1 LSGSKSA
8 LTIYSVAACPYAQ
21 RTRILLHL
29 KGLQADL
36 VELDLSKPRPSWFLD
51 INPAGKVPAL
61 VHGGRALNESSV
73 INEYLEDVF
82 PDRAVFPSDPYLKA
96 QSRNLIEFC
105 NAQFTTNLYRVLM
118 EQDSVRRARAEAAA
132 RKDWEWLEAFLM
144 RVSPDADFA
153 FAEFGMA
160 DLTYAP
166 FFQRYELNEY
176 FWGFR
181 IPDGLK
187 RVARWRRALAD
198 HPSVGVTSLPMED
211 YAKLY
216 ADYSL
221 GFSNGAIPPG
231 HERSALDPTVPLSER
246 PMPPRR
252 VA

>member
-1 LSGSKSA
+1 MSDPKTT

-36 VELDLSKPRPSWFLD
+36 VELDLSKPRPSWFLN
-51 INPAGKVPAL
+51 INPAGKVPVL
-61 VHGGRALNESSV
+61 VHDGRPLNESSV
-73 INEYLEDVF
+73 INEYLEDAFPERPVF
-82 PDRAVFPSDPYLKA
+82 PADPYRKA
-96 QSRNLIEFC
+96 QSRLLIDFC
-105 NAQFTTNLYRVLM
+105 NTRFTTNLYRVLM
-118 EQDSVRRARAEAAA
+118 EQDPVRRNRIEAAA
-132 RKDWEWLEAFLM
+132 RRDWEWLEMFLA
-144 RVSPDADFA
+144 RVSPDATFA
-153 FAEFGMA
+153 FAEFGMS

-176 FWGFR
+176 FWGFK
-181 IPDGLK
+181 IPDGLT
-187 RVARWRRALAD
+187 RVEKWRSSLAS
-198 HPSVGVTSLPMED
+198 HPSVAATSLPLED

-216 ADYSL
+216 ADYPL

-231 HERSALDPTVPLSER
+231 HERSALDPTAPLNQR

>member
-1 LSGSKSA
+1 MSDSKAA

-21 RTRILLHL
+21 RTRILLHH

-36 VELDLSKPRPSWFLD
+36 IELDLSKPRPSWFLD

-61 VHGGRALNESSV
+61 VHDGKPLNESSI

-82 PDRAVFPSDPYLKA
+82 PGRSAFPSDPYLKA
-96 QSRNLIEFC
+96 QSRNLIDFC
-105 NAQFTTNLYRVLM
+105 NTQFTTNLYRVLM
-118 EQDSVRRARAEAAA
+118 EQDAARRARVEAAA
-132 RKDWEWLEAFLM
+132 RKDWEWLEAFLV
-144 RVSPDADFA
+144 RVNPDVDFA

-176 FWGFR
+176 FWAFK
-181 IPDGLK
+181 IPDDLK
-187 RVARWRRALAD
+187 RVERWRRALAG
-198 HPSVGVTSLPMED
+198 HPSVQATSLPLED

-231 HERSALDPTVPLSER
+231 HERSALDPAVPLNQRS
-246 PMPPRR
+246 MPPRR

>member
-1 LSGSKSA
+1 LSDPKTS

-29 KGLQADL
+29 KGLQAEL
-36 VELDLSKPRPSWFLD
+36 VELDLSKPRPQWFLD
-51 INPAGKVPAL
+51 INPAGTVPAL
-61 VHGGRALNESSV
+61 VHDGKPLNESSV

-82 PDRAVFPSDPYLKA
+82 PERAVFPADPYLKA
-96 QSRNLIEFC
+96 QSRVLIDFC
-105 NAQFTTNLYRVLM
+105 NTQFTTNLYRVLM
-118 EQDSVRRARAEAAA
+118 EQDPVKRGRVEASA
-132 RKDWEWLEAFLM
+132 KKNWEWLESFLM
-144 RVSPDADFA
+144 RVSPDARFA

-181 IPDGLK
+181 IPDGLA
-187 RVARWRRALAD
+187 RVERWRGALVG
-198 HPSVGVTSLPMED
+198 HPSVCVTSLLMED

-221 GFSNGAIPPG
+221 GCFNGAIPPG
-231 HERSALDPTVPLSER
+231 HERSALDMSVPLSQR
-246 PMPPRR
+246 QMPPRR
-252 VA
+252 VT